1 MQMTHFLAIS
11 LIIILAAISP
21 GPDFA
26 MVVKNSLFSGRKS
39 GIMTAVGI
47 TVSLVVHSIYAILGL
62 AVMIAHSLLLFNF
75 IKYLGAAY
83 IIYLGIK
90 SILSRNN
97 SMTIND
103 TKEFQA
109 ITPYH
114 SFMQGLLCNLLNP
127 KAIMFILAFF
137 TLAIDSSSTWF
148 ERVGFGVE
156 IALVHLVWFT
166 LLSLLITH
174 SRVKQNLS
182 KAQGYLSKVMGAVLI
197 GFGTRICFL
206 NQVI

>member
-1 MQMTHFLAIS
+1 MAHFFAIS
-11 LIIILAAISP
+11 LLIILAAISP

-26 MVVKNSLFSGRKS
+26 MVIKNSMFSGRKS

-47 TVSLVVHSIYAILGL
+47 TASLLVHSVYSVLGL
-62 AVMIAHSLLLFNF
+62 AVVITHSLLLFNF

-90 SILSRNN
+90 SIFSKN
-97 SMTIND
+97 SALKLNEV
-103 TKEFQA
+103 KEFQVL
-109 ITPYH
+109 TPYQA
-114 SFMQGLLCNLLNP
+114 FMQGLLCNLLNP

-148 ERVGFGVE
+148 ERIGFGIE
-156 IALVHLVWFT
+156 ISLVHLVWFT
-166 LLSLLITH
+166 LLATVITH
-174 SRVKQNLS
+174 SRVKRNIS
-182 KAQGYLSKVMGAVLI
+182 KIQGYLSKVMGAVLI

-206 NQVI
+206 NQAL